1 MLNHITVMGRMTA
14 DPEMRT
20 APNGA
25 SVASFTLAC
34 ERDFKNKDGEKET
47 DFIPVVC
54 WRNTAEFVCN
64 YFGKG
69 RAAVASGRLQIRS
82 YTDKDGNKRKAAE
95 IIADNVYF
103 ADSKNDSGN
112 QKSDYTPNLPPQS
125 ADNSFVPVDDDGD
138 LPF

>member
-1 MLNHITVMGRMTA
+1 MLNTITIMGRMTK

-25 SVASFTLAC
+25 SVTSFTLAC
-34 ERDFKNKDGEKET
+34 ERDFKNKNGEKET
-47 DFIPVVC
+47 DFIDVVC

-69 RAAVASGRLQIRS
+69 RMAVASGRLQIRS
-82 YTDKDGNKRKAAE
+82 YTDKDGNNRRAYEILAE
-95 IIADNVYF
+95 NVYF

-112 QKSDYTPNLPPQS
+112 QRSAQAQDLPPQS
-125 ADNSFVPVDDDGD
+125 ADNSFVTVDNDGD